1 MKAAVK
7 KEFAKFLFQRM
18 SKEKAVGLINSFPL
32 LEAQKKILIE
42 VDVLKIPQKQIAWQ
56 EGREVKTIS
65 RRYNKALEMSS
76 DLLTAYISRL
86 AALDKQ
92 VAVDKQATVDNFA
105 YLNNRIDTTR
115 NEILCYCNATFVP
128 GKLVMPLDNLCPAAM
143 PRYND
148 WKAPTESTTPAA

>member
-18 SKEKAVGLINSFPL
+18 SKEKAVGLISSFPL

-65 RRYNKALEMSS
+65 RRYNKVLGSVNGLYFKAFGV
-76 DLLTAYISRL
+76 SR
-86 AALDKQ
+86 K
-92 VAVDKQATVDNFA
+92 V
-105 YLNNRIDTTR
+105 
-115 NEILCYCNATFVP
+115 E
-128 GKLVMPLDNLCPAAM
+128 PAAFFM
-143 PRYND
+143 IIVTGTLDMKKVSGVIFINKFS
-148 WKAPTESTTPAA
+148 KAFFINSTIMEKRS

>member
-1 MKAAVK
+1 MRAAVK

-32 LEAQKKILIE
+32 LEAKKKILIE

-86 AALDKQ
+86 L
-92 VAVDKQATVDNFA
+92 
-105 YLNNRIDTTR
+105 
-115 NEILCYCNATFVP
+115 ECP
-128 GKLVMPLDNLCPAAM
+128 GK
-143 PRYND
+143 
-148 WKAPTESTTPAA
+148 

>member
-76 DLLTAYISRL
+76 DLLTA
-86 AALDKQ
+86 
-92 VAVDKQATVDNFA
+92 
-105 YLNNRIDTTR
+105 
-115 NEILCYCNATFVP
+115 
-128 GKLVMPLDNLCPAAM
+128 
-143 PRYND
+143 
-148 WKAPTESTTPAA
+148 

>member
-76 DLLTAYISRL
+76 DFLTAYVSRL
-86 AALDKQ
+86 L
-92 VAVDKQATVDNFA
+92 
-105 YLNNRIDTTR
+105 
-115 NEILCYCNATFVP
+115 E
-128 GKLVMPLDNLCPAAM
+128 CPE
-143 PRYND
+143 
-148 WKAPTESTTPAA
+148 K